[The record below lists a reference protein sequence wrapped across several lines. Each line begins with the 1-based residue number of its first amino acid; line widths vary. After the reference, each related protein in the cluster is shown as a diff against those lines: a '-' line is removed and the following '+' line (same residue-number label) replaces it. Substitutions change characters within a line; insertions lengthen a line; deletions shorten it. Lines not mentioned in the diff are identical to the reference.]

1 MSLSANIILCKTS
14 FTCLAV
20 VIFSVQCYS
29 RLAGQ
34 QCGGGEL
41 GSVGDL
47 WPGLW
52 SQQLPPPRH
61 SPAPLKYRDYVTA
74 NTTHRSRTRY
84 MSRQQTI
91 GNFLFDPVFLRQKV
105 RVVKPTCK
113 WRDVTS
119 GSVSA
124 IVWTACRQVWR
135 WKLCQPSFIAGPSIR
150 YGAVMVT
157 LSAPPSVSCL
167 HCLHLHCPPPCR
179 PFIGA
184 TLTQPLLHTLSCAL
198 GTSQWHY
205 AYIKMSL
212 KVLKCLCLKI
222 SVGYRNRFYW
232 NMNTDLINVWSNVT
246 REFSFETTLQL
257 FIYNFSWKIVD
268 LILNEINSW
277 SHLHFYI
284 LLGWR
289 NCYKSSWS

>member
-1 MSLSANIILCKTS
+1 MTWCNIRFCICH
-14 FTCLAV
+14 CV
-20 VIFSVQCYS
+20 DSVQTSMEVKTVSAQFYRRAQHQVWS
-29 RLAGQ
+29 TWSSNGHLIRAAI
-34 QCGGGEL
+34 
-41 GSVGDL
+41 SVL
-47 WPGLW
+47 
-52 SQQLPPPRH
+52 
-61 SPAPLKYRDYVTA
+61 SPLSPSPLS
-74 NTTHRSRTRY
+74 TTL
-84 MSRQQTI
+84 QTI
-91 GNFLFDPVFLRQKV
+91 HRGH
-105 RVVKPTCK
+105 THA
-113 WRDVTS
+113 TS
-119 GSVSA
+119 
-124 IVWTACRQVWR
+124 T
-135 WKLCQPSFIAGPSIR
+135 
-150 YGAVMVT
+150 
-157 LSAPPSVSCL
+157 
-167 HCLHLHCPPPCR
+167 
-179 PFIGA
+179 
-184 TLTQPLLHTLSCAL
+184 PLPLHTLSFAL

-205 AYIKMSL
+205 ASIKMSL

>member
-1 MSLSANIILCKTS
+1 MTWCNIRFCICH
-14 FTCLAV
+14 CV
-20 VIFSVQCYS
+20 DSVQTS
-29 RLAGQ
+29 M
-34 QCGGGEL
+34 E
-41 GSVGDL
+41 
-47 WPGLW
+47 
-52 SQQLPPPRH
+52 
-61 SPAPLKYRDYVTA
+61 
-74 NTTHRSRTRY
+74 
-84 MSRQQTI
+84 
-91 GNFLFDPVFLRQKV
+91 
-105 RVVKPTCK
+105 VKT
-113 WRDVTS
+113 
-119 GSVSA
+119 VSA
-124 IVWTACRQVWR
+124 QFYR
-135 WKLCQPSFIAGPSIR
+135 GPSIR
-150 YGAVMVT
+150 YGAHGAVMVT

-257 FIYNFSWKIVD
+257 FIYIYNFSWKIVD
-268 LILNEINSW
+268 INFEWNQLVKPSTF
-277 SHLHFYI
+277 LHFVGLEK
-284 LLGWR
+284 LL
-289 NCYKSSWS
+289 

>member
-1 MSLSANIILCKTS
+1 MTWCNIRFCICH
-14 FTCLAV
+14 CV
-20 VIFSVQCYS
+20 DSVQTS
-29 RLAGQ
+29 M
-34 QCGGGEL
+34 E
-41 GSVGDL
+41 
-47 WPGLW
+47 
-52 SQQLPPPRH
+52 
-61 SPAPLKYRDYVTA
+61 
-74 NTTHRSRTRY
+74 
-84 MSRQQTI
+84 
-91 GNFLFDPVFLRQKV
+91 
-105 RVVKPTCK
+105 VKT
-113 WRDVTS
+113 
-119 GSVSA
+119 VSA
-124 IVWTACRQVWR
+124 QFYRGAQHQVWSSNGH
-135 WKLCQPSFIAGPSIR
+135 LIR
-150 YGAVMVT
+150 AAISV
-157 LSAPPSVSCL
+157 LS

-246 REFSFETTLQL
+246 REFCFETTLQL
-257 FIYNFSWKIVD
+257 FIYNFSWKIVS

>member
-1 MSLSANIILCKTS
+1 MSNSCFNTLLSAHCQILL
-14 FTCLAV
+14 TCLAV

-84 MSRQQTI
+84 MSRHQTI
-91 GNFLFDPVFLRQKV
+91 GNFLFDSVFLRPKV

-157 LSAPPSVSCL
+157 LSAPPSVSCPTVSISTVHHPADHSL
-167 HCLHLHCPPPCR
+167 VPHSRNLYSTLYQVLLVLLNGIMPP
-179 PFIGA
+179 
-184 TLTQPLLHTLSCAL
+184 
-198 GTSQWHY
+198 
-205 AYIKMSL
+205 
-212 KVLKCLCLKI
+212 
-222 SVGYRNRFYW
+222 
-232 NMNTDLINVWSNVT
+232 
-246 REFSFETTLQL
+246 
-257 FIYNFSWKIVD
+257 
-268 LILNEINSW
+268 
-277 SHLHFYI
+277 
-284 LLGWR
+284 
-289 NCYKSSWS
+289 